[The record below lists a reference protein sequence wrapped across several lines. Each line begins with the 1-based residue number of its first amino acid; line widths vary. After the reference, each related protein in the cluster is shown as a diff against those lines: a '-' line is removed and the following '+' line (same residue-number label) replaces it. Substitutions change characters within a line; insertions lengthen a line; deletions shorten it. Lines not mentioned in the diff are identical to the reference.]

1 MHRYSPNITP
11 EWREHVDGIAKWYS
25 PNSALRMAL
34 FYSALTELS
43 SLNSTAFF
51 GTEHAVLSCCL
62 NASPRLPLRH
72 AHAWGRC
79 VMFLTILIVLSSIA
93 AATAAATAATA
104 ATADTAAAAATAATA
119 ATAAAASVA
128 AGAGDA
134 SAAAMGSRL
143 VHLFGSGEEPV
154 EPQTMERTLF
164 CGGHSSLDAGAE
176 RVSGKRGVCV
186 WSRCRRAAQGPTVT
200 CRFCT

>member
-1 MHRYSPNITP
+1 
-11 EWREHVDGIAKWYS
+11 
-25 PNSALRMAL
+25 
-34 FYSALTELS
+34 
-43 SLNSTAFF
+43 
-51 GTEHAVLSCCL
+51 
-62 NASPRLPLRH
+62 
-72 AHAWGRC
+72 
-79 VMFLTILIVLSSIA
+79 MFLTILIVLSSIA

-104 ATADTAAAAATAATA
+104 STADTAAAAATA